1 MIYRILCVGKVKDAF
16 FRNEMDD
23 WKEKIYKSGNQLEII
38 ELPDL
43 KIPDNLKSDKKE
55 SFLEKECEKMKTK
68 ICNQDYVI
76 ALCIEG
82 KELTTKKHAE
92 YIRKAKDEECRSVT
106 YVIGGSLGLPEW
118 IKKRANLRM
127 SFSKM
132 TFPHQ
137 MMRMVLCE
145 EIANVTFKMQQER

>member
-1 MIYRILCVGKVKDAF
+1 M
-16 FRNEMDD
+16 
-23 WKEKIYKSGNQLEII
+23 
-38 ELPDL
+38 
-43 KIPDNLKSDKKE
+43 
-55 SFLEKECEKMKTK
+55 
-68 ICNQDYVI
+68 
-76 ALCIEG
+76 CIEG

-145 EIANVTFKMQQER
+145 EIANVIFKMQ